1 MPFHDW
7 ENTPNFDPTRISVN
21 SLHWV
26 NYQGSLLSE
35 AQEMAHNAHISQDF
49 ISSVIA
55 GRAFADSS
63 LLAFRDTSSFQAGEL
78 HRHINQWDKLFQ
90 SFNNTFSEA
99 LDWIHNFLLIKKEA
113 IRELIITAINRLLAF
128 LLIILLVRRFG
139 QFICDTLI
147 ERLASAT
154 KAHWYMYM

>member
-26 NYQGSLLSE
+26 NCQRSLLSE
-35 AQEMAHNAHISQDF
+35 AQEMAHNTHISQDF
-49 ISSVIA
+49 ASSVIA

-90 SFNNTFSEA
+90 SFNNTFSEV
-99 LDWIHNFLLIKKEA
+99 LDWIHNFVHVDKFFTHKEGSYKGLNYNCDKPPA
-113 IRELIITAINRLLAF
+113 CIFANYPSCKAF
-128 LLIILLVRRFG
+128 CPVYL
-139 QFICDTLI
+139 
-147 ERLASAT
+147 
-154 KAHWYMYM
+154 